1 MTLIRDYQL
10 KYNAVKNGIEGL
22 KKKNLLLPRSK
33 GLFHP
38 GMYNKEVKGM
48 EISKFKSW
56 SCNICG
62 INVYGSQ
69 KLLVE
74 HSKIHS
80 SKAEIKENEVYQNDY
95 KVYW

>member
-1 MTLIRDYQL
+1 MTPILDYQL

-22 KKKNLLLPRSK
+22 IKKDLLLNRSK
-33 GLFHP
+33 GFFTP
-38 GMYNKEVKGM
+38 DKYDQEIKSM
-48 EISKFKSW
+48 ELSKFKSW

-62 INVYGSQ
+62 INVYGTQ

-74 HSKIHS
+74 HSKIHTQ
-80 SKAEIKENEVYQNDY
+80 KNRKENEPIRQDY